1 MADISQQ
8 LKEQVL
14 QARDSGHK
22 LNIVGGGTKAFMG
35 READADAGTLNVG
48 EHTGIVDYHPVEL
61 VLTVRA
67 GTPLSEIEATLAE
80 EGQCLHFEPPHF
92 GRASTIGELSSMR
105 RPIGATIRFAE
116 IYSRV

>member
-1 MADISQQ
+1 MADTSQQ

-35 READADAGTLNVG
+35 RKADPDAGTLNVG
-48 EHTGIVDYHPVEL
+48 EHSGIVDYHPVEL

-67 GTPLSEIEATLAE
+67 GTRLSEIEATLAE
-80 EGQCLHFEPPHF
+80 QGECLHS
-92 GRASTIGELSSMR
+92 GTTLSLLQ
-105 RPIGATIRFAE
+105 I
-116 IYSRV
+116 